1 MPELNEEQLLSRR
14 LKQQAA
20 RQKQIDK
27 QRDKLADP
35 EWRASQY
42 ERQRKANQRLQ
53 ARAAER
59 AKERAAN
66 PKPKAALSRTRKS
79 TSRGTK
85 GRTPTADERRVMD
98 ALGRLPCI
106 ACLMHGKTTEEIS
119 LHHIEGR
126 TKPNAHKL
134 VLPLCKWHHQHAAPP
149 EIRALYPWLVPVHA
163 DGSVGGKAEFYRLNK
178 PESALLVDAVTMAD
192 IIL

>member
-1 MPELNEEQLLSRR
+1 MPELSPDQLLSHRQ
-14 LKQQAA
+14 KQQKA

-42 ERQRKANQRLQ
+42 ERQRKTHQRMQ
-53 ARAAER
+53 ARAIER
-59 AKERAAN
+59 AKERAAA
-66 PKPKAALSRTRKS
+66 PKPKTTLSRTRKS
-79 TSRGTK
+79 SGRGTK
-85 GRTPTADERRVMD
+85 GRTPTADERRVMN

-126 TKPNAHKL
+126 TKPGAHKL
-134 VLPLCKWHHQHAAPP
+134 VLPLCKWHHQHAAPA
-149 EIRALYPWLVPVHA
+149 EIRAIYPWLVPVHA
-163 DGSVGGKAEFYRLNK
+163 DGNVGGKSEFNRLNK
-178 PESALLVDAVTMAD
+178 PELELLVDAVSIAE
-192 IIL
+192 ILL

>member
-1 MPELNEEQLLSRR
+1 MPELSPEQLLSHRQ
-14 LKQQAA
+14 KQQKA

-27 QRDKLADP
+27 QRDRLADP

-42 ERQRKANQRLQ
+42 ERQRKTHQRMQ
-53 ARAAER
+53 TRAIER

-66 PKPKAALSRTRKS
+66 PKPKTAVSRARKS
-79 TSRGTK
+79 SSRGTK

-149 EIRALYPWLVPVHA
+149 EIRALYSWLVPVHA
-163 DGSVGGKAEFYRLNK
+163 DGNVGGKAEFYRLNK
-178 PESALLVDAVTMAD
+178 PESALLVDAVKLAQ

>member
-14 LKQQAA
+14 LKQQAD

-27 QRDKLADP
+27 QRNKLADP

-42 ERQRKANQRLQ
+42 ERQRKSHQRMQ
-53 ARAAER
+53 TRAIER

-66 PKPKAALSRTRKS
+66 PKPAPTARTRKS
-79 TSRGTK
+79 PGRGTK

-106 ACLMHGKTTEEIS
+106 ACLMHGKITEEVS
-119 LHHIEGR
+119 LHHIDGR
-126 TKPNAHKL
+126 TKPDAHKL
-134 VLPLCKWHHQHAAPP
+134 VLPLCKWHHQYAAPP
-149 EIRALYPWLVPVHA
+149 EIRAIYPWLVPVHA
-163 DGSVGGKAEFYRLNK
+163 DGNVGGKSEFYRLNK
-178 PESALLVDAVTMAD
+178 PESALLVDAVTLAE